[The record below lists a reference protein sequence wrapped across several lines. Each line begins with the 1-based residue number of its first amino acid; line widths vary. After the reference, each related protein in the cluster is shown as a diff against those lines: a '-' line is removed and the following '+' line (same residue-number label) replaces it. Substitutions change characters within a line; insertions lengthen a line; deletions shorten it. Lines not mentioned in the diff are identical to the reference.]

1 MDPDAPDARRTR
13 GGFPTEEA
21 AADALG
27 RSKAHTSRRK
37 SGRRPI
43 PRIAANAC
51 AGIEARLLAR
61 PDIAHS
67 ASKVGIMTQ
76 TQDKGSGS
84 PRSAFGAPVCR
95 PFPARPRRPGR
106 RPHGG
111 SESRIPRTEPALG
124 SSFHFLCR
132 RGLRRFPL
140 ETMWEVLRPTP
151 DFSQEPAVSTGAN
164 GTFRS
169 HLEAQADAPPREVEK
184 TAVNTRT
191 DRVSGLTHHRETRES
206 IKTVAEATNNL
217 RSAYERLNNVN
228 PDIAREVRD
237 LVKDIS
243 NKDGAQSVPPD
254 AIVDR
259 IRQKAYSMGFF
270 AHQRADLLFRATKN
284 PEALDAIKD
293 VSSSMRDLLLSYER
307 LTKINR
313 DLTKEVR
320 VAVNEALNKKGAD
333 PISADA
339 MLGSIRDKARDMR
352 SSDARGA
359 QRPPA
364 SGARGR
370 AGAERD

>member
-1 MDPDAPDARRTR
+1 M
-13 GGFPTEEA
+13 
-21 AADALG
+21 
-27 RSKAHTSRRK
+27 
-37 SGRRPI
+37 
-43 PRIAANAC
+43 
-51 AGIEARLLAR
+51 
-61 PDIAHS
+61 
-67 ASKVGIMTQ
+67 
-76 TQDKGSGS
+76 
-84 PRSAFGAPVCR
+84 
-95 PFPARPRRPGR
+95 
-106 RPHGG
+106 
-111 SESRIPRTEPALG
+111 
-124 SSFHFLCR
+124 
-132 RGLRRFPL
+132 
-140 ETMWEVLRPTP
+140 
-151 DFSQEPAVSTGAN
+151 STGTN

-169 HLEAQADAPPREVEK
+169 RLEAQADAPPREVEK

-206 IKTVAEATNNL
+206 IKTVAEA
-217 RSAYERLNNVN
+217 
-228 PDIAREVRD
+228 REVRD
-237 LVKDIS
+237 LVNDIS

-270 AHQRADLLFRATKN
+270 AHQRADLLFRATKS
-284 PEALDAIKD
+284 PEALDAIED
-293 VSSSMRDLLLSYER
+293 VSNSMRDLLLSYER
-307 LTKINR
+307 LTKVNR

-339 MLGSIRDKARDMR
+339 MLGSIRDKACDMR